1 MIYLLN
7 ELMFLFIQFIIN
19 ILLSIV
25 VNEDSHLLCKSQ
37 YANPLGVCSEGT
49 KSTNKGQTCE
59 IDDDCP
65 SSDGTSYAKCM
76 CGWNTDKIK
85 YCDLLPGDDEWV
97 DVRSKFN
104 DYF

>member
-1 MIYLLN
+1 MNSCSYSFNLL
-7 ELMFLFIQFIIN
+7 LTFI
-19 ILLSIV
+19 LIV

-37 YANPLGVCSEGT
+37 YASPLGVCSEGT